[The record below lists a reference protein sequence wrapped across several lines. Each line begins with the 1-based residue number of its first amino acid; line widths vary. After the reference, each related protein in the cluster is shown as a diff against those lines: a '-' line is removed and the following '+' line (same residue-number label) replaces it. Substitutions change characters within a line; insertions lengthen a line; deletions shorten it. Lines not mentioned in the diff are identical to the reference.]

1 MIGIR
6 CAPGYSHGITNYN
19 IIESIFDASA
29 PSGETE
35 GQFPRQH
42 VGLFPERY
50 TQTSYSSLRTRRL
63 ELFISPHGRRRSL
76 LDSTAAQLDW
86 PTARVMRIKDPTT
99 PTYITPAEPQNGS
112 WPRAQRPAAT
122 KPRPPGNDQP
132 TSIPQNTP
140 QTGLWGTELVWYARQ
155 DALASN
161 RLSYISV
168 SSRASASPTSK
179 KNKRLSNASG
189 RTFLGHGDVLDV
201 NTRKR
206 SRQTTEQR
214 KRESG
219 CCTSVARL
227 LRGSQGVELI
237 THPKRAR
244 SPDVHWVH
252 LSTVRMRGIDQN
264 TGGYSRAR

>member
-1 MIGIR
+1 MGIR

-29 PSGETE
+29 PSSETE
-35 GQFPRQH
+35 GNVYCWLAMAIPSPLQFARQY

-63 ELFISPHGRRRSL
+63 ELSIGPHGRRRSL
-76 LDSTAAQLDW
+76 LDSTTAQLDS

-99 PTYITPAEPQNGS
+99 PTYITPAEPKNGS

-140 QTGLWGTELVWYARQ
+140 QTGFWGTELVWYARQ

-161 RLSYISV
+161 RLSYILSTHGRGPDRRR
-168 SSRASASPTSK
+168 SRG
-179 KNKRLSNASG
+179 SG
-189 RTFLGHGDVLDV
+189 RVA
-201 NTRKR
+201 
-206 SRQTTEQR
+206 
-214 KRESG
+214 
-219 CCTSVARL
+219 VARL
-227 LRGSQGVELI
+227 LRVCCAAVKGS
-237 THPKRAR
+237 
-244 SPDVHWVH
+244 S
-252 LSTVRMRGIDQN
+252 
-264 TGGYSRAR
+264 